1 MAAIPDNPSDRGE
14 HVEVLRITDLS
25 KFYMMG
31 EVRVDA
37 LKHISLEFHAGELAV
52 LLGAS
57 GSGKSTLLNI
67 IGGLDVPSSGKL
79 FFHGREITAA
89 TEAELKAYQIGRAHV

>member
-57 GSGKSTLLNI
+57 GSGKSTLLYGVAKNDLPMIGANSVSLVLLMI
-67 IGGLDVPSSGKL
+67 ILYCKI
-79 FFHGREITAA
+79 R
-89 TEAELKAYQIGRAHV
+89 YR